1 MCVLDT
7 HLQLHRHTDTHTR
20 AGGRRIDSVLL
31 PSPTGKL
38 RLKRAEIRTQ
48 DPGTLQRP
56 KRKREEEGGRGRK
69 KEEEGGRGSKRRRW
83 TGWPWRIQERDEIK
97 KKKRKIRKQKTYA
110 LHLITHPANNKKH
123 PSKILLET
131 SHLDS
136 FLFHFLFQKLLL
148 LL

>member
-56 KRKREEEGGRGRK
+56 KRKREEEGGTGRK
-69 KEEEGGRGSKRRRW
+69 KEEEGGRRR
-83 TGWPWRIQERDEIK
+83 K
-97 KKKRKIRKQKTYA
+97 KEEEEVRGGDGRGGHGEYKK
-110 LHLITHPANNKKH
+110 
-123 PSKILLET
+123 ET
-131 SHLDS
+131 
-136 FLFHFLFQKLLL
+136 K
-148 LL
+148 